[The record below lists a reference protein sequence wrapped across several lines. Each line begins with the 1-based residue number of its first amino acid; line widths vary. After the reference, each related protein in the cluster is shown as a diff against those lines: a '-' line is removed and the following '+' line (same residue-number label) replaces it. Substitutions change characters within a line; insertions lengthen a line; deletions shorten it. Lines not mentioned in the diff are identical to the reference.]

1 MIRLISAGWVAAMLG
16 LKIASAAAGPCAQQ
30 ISDFEQVVRQ
40 AGKNPDAG
48 PTARETV
55 AAQLSHQPTP
65 RSVQE
70 AEQQA
75 QETFQHALA
84 RAKALDAKDDPSCVQ
99 ALAKA
104 KELFEVH

>member
-1 MIRLISAGWVAAMLG
+1 MIRLISAGLVAAMLG
-16 LKIASAAAGPCAQQ
+16 LKIASAAAGPCTQQ
-30 ISDFEQVVRQ
+30 ISDFDQVVRH
-40 AGKNPDAG
+40 AEKNPDAG
-48 PTARETV
+48 PTARETI

-65 RSVQE
+65 RSVQG

-84 RAKALDAKDDPSCVQ
+84 RAEALDARDDPSCMQ
-99 ALAKA
+99 ALTKS